1 MKFLSLAATAA
12 LSLALAAPASAAVFV
27 NGGFDTG
34 DLSGWTFSNG
44 FVNVVGSA
52 DDSTGNAPFFGEHFT
67 PTGGDWLAQIVAG
80 VDVGTYS
87 LLSQDFTLAQAST
100 VIGDAAFLAF
110 DEATYDDDAFVKI
123 VKSTGEEFLFTRDIL
138 AVGDLGH
145 TDWVHFTSS
154 VLGAGSYTLV
164 AGVRNSPNDPDN
176 SYPSQL
182 LVGQLQRQRRRHRPR
197 RRARTRQLGPDGRRL
212 RRARRR
218 PARPAFSGRSGRLT
232 RPGAQGGHYAA
243 LRQRLRHAISSLER
257 TVGRSATIP
266 RRTSPLCVTPS
277 PPRWA
282 SCRWSSSRRA
292 EASAPTTSSPGS

>member
-12 LSLALAAPASAAVFV
+12 LALALAAPASAAILV
-27 NGGFDTG
+27 
-34 DLSGWTFSNG
+34 S
-44 FVNVVGSA
+44 SA

-67 PTGGDWLAQIVAG
+67 PTGGAWLAQLAAG

-100 VIGDAAFLAF
+100 VSGDAAFLAF
-110 DEATYDDDAFVKI
+110 DEVTYDDDAFVKI

-182 LVGQLQRQRRRHRPR
+182 LVDSFSANAVDTGPAGVPEPASWALMVVGFGG
-197 RRARTRQLGPDGRRL
+197 LGAVLRGRR
-212 RRARRR
+212 
-218 PARPAFSGRSGRLT
+218 SGAS
-232 RPGAQGGHYAA
+232 QAA
-243 LRQRLRHAISSLER
+243 
-257 TVGRSATIP
+257 
-266 RRTSPLCVTPS
+266 
-277 PPRWA
+277 
-282 SCRWSSSRRA
+282 
-292 EASAPTTSSPGS
+292 